1 MIWLRT
7 IRPFVRLLV
16 ALFIVAQFA
25 GVAPSPRAYAEATGS
40 ALASLPDE
48 HAHHHSMGQM
58 HEHHHADL
66 GGNPADACCALHA
79 YFVGIISPV
88 IGVLTDWTVGETLV
102 ASLVDQEPGLP
113 PGRLD
118 RPPRPLR

>member
-1 MIWLRT
+1 MNWFRT
-7 IRPFVRLLV
+7 IHRFVPLLV
-16 ALFIVAQFA
+16 AFFTVAQFA
-25 GVAPSPRAYAEATGS
+25 GVVSSPPANAEATGG
-40 ALASLPDE
+40 AWASLAHE
-48 HAHHHSMGQM
+48 HAHHGNMGQT
-58 HEHHHADL
+58 HEHHHPDQ

-79 YFVGIISPV
+79 YFVAVISAV
-88 IGVLTDWTVGETLV
+88 IGIVTDRRAGETLM